1 MHGSSGPDVCYVR
14 QRLRCNALVPTQMGY
29 YTVNDGK
36 YDRPLD
42 GGQDQAGANV
52 IQEWMS

>member
-1 MHGSSGPDVCYVR
+1 
-14 QRLRCNALVPTQMGY
+14 MGY

-42 GGQDQAGANV
+42 GGQDQAGANA